1 MNTKLCIKILYQ
13 VIIGPAFGRLGVF
26 FEKQAQNFFK
36 LFQVIKPKENSL
48 SWHTGT
54 EASQQVFEKSG
65 TVVLTN
71 AMLQNSPRARSRA
84 GGPGLA
90 AK

>member
-1 MNTKLCIKILYQ
+1 MNTKLCIKILDQ
-13 VIIGPAFGRLGVF
+13 VIIGHGF
-26 FEKQAQNFFK
+26 FENHAQKTLNCC

-84 GGPGLA
+84 GGPGLD